1 METNT
6 FHVLYFVFTKVAA
19 RPASAPVL
27 NSVADKSL
35 KERNGHA
42 QTIKNNISA
51 SQETNGHLPHQS
63 NLQARTKGGATENT
77 EKNKPVDAQEESDT
91 SVKDLITGGVKE
103 IATDTEDENELDALQ
118 ENANISGKDLKA
130 LDKDVIS
137 GTEER
142 AEEEQQIGGSNGSSG
157 ETETSHE
164 GSTVEG
170 EPSSSNEEASSRGE
184 QPINSETSQLEGG
197 NVTREDLEKPEV
209 IAQTYITSE
218 LEGGGTVAKVTKGAE
233 EQLEVDGDQAV
244 VVVSDASVKGEG
256 SAVGTL
262 AVDSTQHRDDSKASV
277 SGKDMTMVERDT
289 NDDQASLSPTKEI
302 NEASMSDELELTS
315 LHKDTGSTGLPSK
328 ESTAQLNANE
338 IPPADRDSPASMKTS
353 STSLSDDTLQHNIT
367 WADPVSQRT
376 TSGTSGVREQTE
388 GNDNIVSSKVEIHSS
403 TQDLGLS
410 QESDAPSTV
419 KPVKA
424 FGISEMAK
432 EELISLDEEDDHGI
446 ADGNENDVKVGD
458 KICTVTAD
466 VRIASLEESLGRKS
480 VTLSASVYRFTRKE
494 EEDEITPT
502 PGDKIGFVKGEVH
515 SSATDNELSEILAA
529 LSGDLFAVS
538 KESHANGVIA
548 TALIDVV
555 SFCSGEKVASIT
567 ADVTPSDDPEH
578 QSGVITGEVLAGGDS
593 GTYDELIGSLSG
605 KVVALTVC
613 GDDTRE

>member
-1 METNT
+1 MGCGSST
-6 FHVLYFVFTKVAA
+6 VAA

-63 NLQARTKGGATENT
+63 NLQARTKGGVTEKT
-77 EKNKPVDAQEESDT
+77 EKNNPVDAQEESDT

-103 IATDTEDENELDALQ
+103 IATDTEDENELDAQQ
-118 ENANISGKDLKA
+118 ENANISGKDLKG
-130 LDKDVIS
+130 LDKEVIC
-137 GTEER
+137 GTKER
-142 AEEEQQIGGSNGSSG
+142 AEDEQQIGGSNGSSG

-170 EPSSSNEEASSRGE
+170 EPSSSNEEASNRGE

-209 IAQTYITSE
+209 IAQTDVTSE

-233 EQLEVDGDQAV
+233 EQLEVDGDKAV
-244 VVVSDASVKGEG
+244 LVVSDASVKGEG
-256 SAVGTL
+256 SAVGNL
-262 AVDSTQHRDDSKASV
+262 VVDSTQHRDDSKASV
-277 SGKDMTMVERDT
+277 SGKDMAMVERDT

-302 NEASMSDELELTS
+302 NEASMSDELELTA
-315 LHKDTGSTGLPSK
+315 LHKDTGSTGLPGK

-338 IPPADRDSPASMKTS
+338 VPPADRDSPASMKTS
-353 STSLSDDTLQHNIT
+353 STSLSDDTVQHNIT

-403 TQDLGLS
+403 TQDLDLS

-515 SSATDNELSEILAA
+515 SSTTDNELSEILAA

-605 KVVALTVC
+605 KVVALTVG

>member
-1 METNT
+1 MGCGSST
-6 FHVLYFVFTKVAA
+6 VAA
-19 RPASAPVL
+19 RPTSAPVL

-63 NLQARTKGGATENT
+63 NLQARTKDGATEAT
-77 EKNKPVDAQEESDT
+77 GKNKPGDAQEESDT
-91 SVKDLITGGVKE
+91 SVKV
-103 IATDTEDENELDALQ
+103 TDTEDENELDAQQ
-118 ENANISGKDLKA
+118 ENANVSGKVLTGLEKE
-130 LDKDVIS
+130 VIS
-137 GTEER
+137 GTKER
-142 AEEEQQIGGSNGSSG
+142 AEEEQQIAGSNGSSG
-157 ETETSHE
+157 EAETSHE

-170 EPSSSNEEASSRGE
+170 EPSSSSEEASTRGE
-184 QPINSETSQLEGG
+184 QPINTETSQLDGG

-209 IAQTYITSE
+209 IAQTYVTSE
-218 LEGGGTVAKVTKGAE
+218 LEGGGIVAKVTKDAE

-256 SAVGTL
+256 SATGTF
-262 AVDSTQHRDDSKASV
+262 AVDSTQHRDHSKASV

-302 NEASMSDELELTS
+302 NEASMSDELKVTA
-315 LHKDTGSTGLPSK
+315 LHKDTGSTDLPSK
-328 ESTAQLNANE
+328 ESTAQLTASE
-338 IPPADRDSPASMKTS
+338 VPSADRDSPASMKTS
-353 STSLSDDTLQHNIT
+353 STSLSDDTVQHNIT
-367 WADPVSQRT
+367 WADPVSLGT
-376 TSGTSGVREQTE
+376 ASGTSGAREQTD
-388 GNDNIVSSKVEIHSS
+388 GSDNIRSSMVEIHSS
-403 TQDLGLS
+403 SQDVGLS
-410 QESDAPSTV
+410 QENDAPSTA
-419 KPVKA
+419 KPLKA

-446 ADGNENDVKVGD
+446 ADRNENDVKVGD
-458 KICTVTAD
+458 KICTVTAN

-494 EEDEITPT
+494 EEDEIPPN

-515 SSATDNELSEILAA
+515 SSATDNESSEILAA

-555 SFCSGEKVASIT
+555 SFYSREKVASIT

-578 QSGVITGEVLAGGDS
+578 QSGVITGEVLAGSDS

-605 KVVALTVC
+605 KVVALTVG
-613 GDDTRE
+613 GDDTPDSIQELARETSVN